1 MKIIHLLSITSCIFL
16 CCLSFSGY
24 TASTDAELNQLEEQL
39 THLKKQL
46 FKDEGSRKK
55 IFQELAKTEKK
66 TSEYLHELHQLTSQE
81 EETKQ
86 AIQSLSQTIE
96 SLDQQLKKQ
105 EKTLAN
111 HVRAR
116 HLLGTANPWQWLI
129 HQETALTL
137 SRLYVFYYY
146 LFQADQKIIQQV
158 RETHAHLSKNKL
170 ALVKQQTELLALQ
183 KNLAAQQ
190 KHLAL
195 MKQKQQ
201 TLLKTLDQT
210 IQSKHEQLKTFRED
224 KTRLQALLKKL
235 SWRPKK
241 QRRVATVVNIEG
253 KHLKSPLKTPS
264 KQRKP
269 LNQGIVFLANEGT
282 PVVSILPGK
291 VIFSDWLKGY
301 GLLLIIEHDNG
312 VMSLYAHNASLF
324 KPLGASVKQGE
335 QIATVGHTGGLRE
348 NGLYFEVRR
357 RGRAVPPHEWMS

>member
-1 MKIIHLLSITSCIFL
+1 MKEFNLSITSCVFL
-16 CCLSFSGY
+16 CCLSFNGY
-24 TASTDAELNQLEEQL
+24 TASTDAKLNQLEKQL
-39 THLKKQL
+39 LHLKKQL
-46 FKDEGSRKK
+46 FKDEDSRKK
-55 IFQELAKTEKK
+55 TYRDLAKTEKK
-66 TSEYLHELHQLTSQE
+66 TSEHLHQLHQLTIQE
-81 EETKQ
+81 QETKQ
-86 AIQSLSQTIE
+86 AIQSLNQTIE
-96 SLDQQLKKQ
+96 SLNQQLKKQ
-105 EKTLAN
+105 EITLAN

-116 HLLGTANPWQWLI
+116 HLLGTAHPWQWLL
-129 HQETALTL
+129 HQETSHTL

-158 RETHAHLSKNKL
+158 RETHAHLSKNKI
-170 ALVKQQTELLALQ
+170 ALLKQQNELLTLQ
-183 KNLAAQQ
+183 QNLVAQQ

-195 MKQKQQ
+195 MKQQQQ
-201 TLLKTLDQT
+201 TLLKTLNQT

-235 SWRPKK
+235 SLRPKK
-241 QRRVATVVNIEG
+241 QRRFATILNLEG

-264 KQRKP
+264 KQTKP

-301 GLLLIIEHDNG
+301 GLLLIIEHDND

-324 KPLGASVKQGE
+324 KSLGASVKQGE

-357 RGRAVPPHEWMS
+357 RGRAVPPREWMS